1 MAAIIERPLLKNNLI
16 NFSILSWSNLSSVTD
31 QTNFLAGSIT
41 YSEGGRLTTPGQPT
55 VDVGTFTCTL
65 KNAVTIPN
73 VGDVVRLQVQSDNV
87 FTGYIQ
93 DISQQIVFADS
104 KSKSNPVIM
113 TTLYCLDWVGYIGQF
128 QAIGA
133 SGANVTTGS
142 PYTTSTYTWQ
152 ERIAAL
158 NLAVDGSYTTKII
171 TPASGTP
178 TTPNVGDTDFVGTFA
193 EHLNLISEPNSMIWY
208 GAHTIPGNKTT
219 GRTGLVKTAFLS
231 NLTSSTVTFTDA
243 IGSTDQLHY
252 TEIDFENTTQNIANT
267 VIVNNRARLHVADV
281 EVTKVGGFNETN
293 YMTINGANVIGIPIE
308 TTFQATDAT
317 SITNNGIRQTEI
329 PINVAIPP
337 SSSGAVNLLAN
348 PSVEYSDDGYFGEST
363 YVVRRRKPADDS
375 SPFAAYDGQWAMRIR
390 IKGSSV
396 ATCQAAYTGSE
407 SDGTPVIAG
416 NTYYLY
422 GYAARSGGGSR
433 TDTRCRARIKWYDQD
448 ESVLSTVYGSQVTIT
463 STNTWYQCASGAQV
477 APANAVR
484 AQVALEFNRSGGG
497 NFSAGD
503 VYWTDALI
511 LTKSSSVTT
520 YFDGDTTDTTT
531 YLYEWT
537 GGVGSSPSYR
547 INNNVDDV
555 ATNILS
561 RYSTTS
567 MRASRIRWN
576 VQENVALVDLLTV
589 GSTISLIYK
598 STTNTYRIVGLDATV
613 EPSRYMIDYY
623 LAKV

>member
-1 MAAIIERPLLKNNLI
+1 MTILERPLYSKIKLATY
-16 NFSILSWSNLSSVTD
+16 SWNSSLFEYD
-31 QTNFLAGSIT
+31 QTSYVTGTIR
-41 YSEGGRLTTPGQPT
+41 YSEGGRIGTPGQPT
-55 VDVGTFTCTL
+55 VDVGNFTCTL
-65 KNAVTIPN
+65 KNLTTIPN
-73 VGDVVRLQVQSDNV
+73 VGDLVALQLQLIGTV

-93 DISQQIVFADS
+93 DVTQTVVYTNS
-104 KSKSNPVIM
+104 KSLSTPVVL
-113 TTLYCLDWVGYIGQF
+113 TTLYCMDWVGYVGQF

-133 SGANVTTGS
+133 GGANVTTGS

-158 NLAVDGSYTTKII
+158 NLSIDGTYATKMI
-171 TPASGTP
+171 TPATGTP
-178 TTPNVGDTDFVGTFA
+178 STPNVGDTDFVGTLS
-193 EHLNLISEPNSMIWY
+193 EHLNLIAEPNNMIWY
-208 GAHTIPGNKTT
+208 SAHVLPGNKTT
-219 GRTGLVKTAFLS
+219 QRTGLIKTNFLS
-231 NLTSSTVTFTDA
+231 SLTSSGITFTDDSST
-243 IGSTDQLHY
+243 GSSIVHY
-252 TEIDFENTTQNIANT
+252 TEIDLENTTQNIANT
-267 VIVNNRARLHVADV
+267 VIVTNRSRLHVADA
-281 EVTKVGGFNETN
+281 EVTKIGGFNETN
-293 YMTINGANVIGIPIE
+293 YMTVNNANVIGIPIE

-363 YVVRRRKPADDS
+363 YVVRRRKPAEDS

-448 ESVLSTVYGSQVTIT
+448 ENVLSTVYGSQVTIT
-463 STNTWYQCASGAQV
+463 NTNTWYQCASGAQV

-497 NFSAGD
+497 NFSVGD

-520 YFDGDTTDTTT
+520 YFDGDTADTTT

-537 GGVGSSPSYR
+537 GGIGSSPSYR
-547 INNNVDDV
+547 ISNSVDDV

-576 VQENVALVDLLTV
+576 AQEKLSAVYSLTV
-589 GSTISLIYK
+589 GSTISLVYK

-613 EPSRYMIDYY
+613 TSDRYMIDYY